1 MYTFRLLFYNILSI
15 ISYPQKLRSAARRAH
30 YFRPS
35 AQRDYA
41 GLLLRRLLRSAQ
53 TTEKKLRSAAR
64 ITRHRQPGA
73 ARHKFDDYAIPR
85 HKKLRS
91 PARRTRRK
99 PVSADLIHQNTTLI
113 ATPYLDTKNSYSLS
127 TNYNEPPLSTE
138 YCEPFSCTMYLEQY
152 LSTNHSIMLI
162 YYEMMTKKQFF

>member
-15 ISYPQKLRSAARRAH
+15 ISYLQKLRSAARRAH

-64 ITRHRQPGA
+64 ITRHWQPGA

-85 HKKLRS
+85 HKKLLS
-91 PARRTRRK
+91 PARRIRRK

-113 ATPYLDTKNSYSLS
+113 ATPYLDTKNYGALHVESESINQVHPDIISVAIPLVIPSYR
-127 TNYNEPPLSTE
+127 
-138 YCEPFSCTMYLEQY
+138 
-152 LSTNHSIMLI
+152 
-162 YYEMMTKKQFF
+162 